1 MDATTKM
8 MEGSNFNETITS
20 NINEKSRNLMDSVE
34 RKDTSLFEEI
44 SMVNP
49 ANTYEPNED
58 TKMME
63 SSVDEKIIENYTIDL
78 VSPSTKVFPDVLF
91 DSESTKEKRS
101 KTTSLNE
108 RQEIDENFPSTRGVA
123 RLSQQRKTK
132 QNFLQIQNLQHLL
145 MM

>member
-1 MDATTKM
+1 M
-8 MEGSNFNETITS
+8 NV
-20 NINEKSRNLMDSVE
+20 VE
-34 RKDTSLFEEI
+34 RKATSLSEEI

-49 ANTYEPNED
+49 TNIYEPNED

-101 KTTSLNE
+101 KTASLNK
-108 RQEIDENFPSTRGVA
+108 RQEIDEKFPSTRGLPGVLFDSESTKEKSSKTFC
-123 RLSQQRKTK
+123 RHRTNNIIQRCKQGHVFCPRRICFLS
-132 QNFLQIQNLQHLL
+132 NG
-145 MM
+145 